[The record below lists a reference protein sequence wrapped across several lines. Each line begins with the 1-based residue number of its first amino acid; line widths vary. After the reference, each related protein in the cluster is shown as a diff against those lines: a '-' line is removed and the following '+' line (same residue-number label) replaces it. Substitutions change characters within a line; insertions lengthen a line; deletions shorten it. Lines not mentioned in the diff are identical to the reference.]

1 MVKNEKSDSDL
12 VRTLAT
18 CSDEERKLIL
28 LTLYERYKLLVLKIC
43 YHYLA
48 DYDQANDV
56 FHDIFIKVI
65 ENAENLKNPSVFKS
79 WLLTITR
86 NLCVDRLRKTS
97 LLKEQEPLTAQVEVI
112 SGSRTEDRYIA
123 EMDRQKI
130 LVHLSGCIKGL
141 TESNQTILKL
151 RWRGLKAGQ
160 ILKILKIEKAE
171 LRRSYD
177 SIKKDLETCM
187 ERKGHEITIDQIIS
201 LGELE

>member
-1 MVKNEKSDSDL
+1 MFNDQSDSDL
-12 VRTLAT
+12 VRNLSVCT
-18 CSDEERKLIL
+18 DEERKTIL

-65 ENAENLKNPSVFKS
+65 ENAGNLKNPSVFKS

-97 LLKEQEPLTAQVEVI
+97 LLKEQEPLTPEMEVI
-112 SGSRTEDRYIA
+112 SESRTEDRYIA
-123 EMDRQKI
+123 EMDKQKI
-130 LVHLSGCIKGL
+130 LVQLSGCIEGL
-141 TESNQTILKL
+141 SITNRTVLKL
-151 RWRGLKAGQ
+151 RWRGMKAAQ
-160 ILKILKIEKAE
+160 IVKVLKIERAE

-187 ERKGHEITIDQIIS
+187 RKKGHEITIDQIIS

>member
-1 MVKNEKSDSDL
+1 MAKDRSDSDL
-12 VRTLAT
+12 VKKLASCT
-18 CSDEERKLIL
+18 DEERKIIL

-65 ENAENLKNPSVFKS
+65 ENAGNLKNPSVFKS

-97 LLKEQEPLTAQVEVI
+97 LLKEQEPLTAEVEVI
-112 SGSRTEDRYIA
+112 SGARTEDRYIA
-123 EMDRQKI
+123 ELDRQKI

-141 TESNQTILKL
+141 DNLNQTVLKL
-151 RWRGLKAGQ
+151 RWRGLKAAQ
-160 ILKILKIEKAE
+160 IVKILKIEKAE

-177 SIKKDLETCM
+177 NIKKDLETCM
-187 ERKGHEITIDQIIS
+187 EKKGHGITIDQIIS

>member
-1 MVKNEKSDSDL
+1 MFNDQSDSDL
-12 VRTLAT
+12 VRNLSVCT
-18 CSDEERKLIL
+18 DEKRKTIL

-65 ENAENLKNPSVFKS
+65 ENAGNLKNPSVFKS

-97 LLKEQEPLTAQVEVI
+97 LLKEQEPLTPEMEVI
-112 SGSRTEDRYIA
+112 SESRTEDRYIA
-123 EMDRQKI
+123 EMDKQKI
-130 LVHLSGCIKGL
+130 LVQLSGCIEGL
-141 TESNQTILKL
+141 SITNRTVLKL
-151 RWRGLKAGQ
+151 RWRGMKAAQ
-160 ILKILKIEKAE
+160 IVKVLKIERAE

-187 ERKGHEITIDQIIS
+187 RKKGHEITIDQIIS

>member
-1 MVKNEKSDSDL
+1 MSKDQSDSDL
-12 VRTLAT
+12 VRNLGN
-18 CSDEERKLIL
+18 CSDEERKVIL

-65 ENAENLKNPSVFKS
+65 ENAGNLKNPSVFKS
-79 WLLTITR
+79 WLLTITK

-97 LLKEQEPLTAQVEVI
+97 LLKEQEPLTTEMEVV
-112 SGSRTEDRYIA
+112 SESRTEDRYIA
-123 EMDRQKI
+123 EMDKQKI
-130 LVHLSGCIKGL
+130 LGYLSAWYKALNEINR
-141 TESNQTILKL
+141 TVLKL
-151 RWRGLKAGQ
+151 RWRGLKAAQ
-160 ILKILKIEKAE
+160 IVKILKIERAE

-187 ERKGHEITIDQIIS
+187 ERKGTKSPSIKS
-201 LGELE
+201 

>member
-1 MVKNEKSDSDL
+1 MARDRSDSDL
-12 VRTLAT
+12 VSKLSS

-65 ENAENLKNPSVFKS
+65 ENAGNLKNPSVFKS

-97 LLKEQEPLTAQVEVI
+97 LLKEQEPLTAELEVV
-112 SGSRTEDRYIA
+112 SGTRTEDRYIA
-123 EMDRQKI
+123 EMDKQKI
-130 LVHLSGCIKGL
+130 LVHLSGCIQGL
-141 TESNQTILKL
+141 DKLNQTVLKL
-151 RWRGLKAGQ
+151 RWRGLKAAQ
-160 ILKILKIEKAE
+160 IVKILKIERAD

-177 SIKKDLETCM
+177 NIKKDLETCM
-187 ERKGHEITIDQIIS
+187 GKKGHEITIEQIIS